1 MSEPLRFRVR
11 VMRKAGLADPEGA
24 TTTKALRDLGYTEV
38 AAVHFGRDIVVE
50 LQGDDAASAEARVHE
65 MCERL
70 LANPVIEDFT
80 VERL

>member
-1 MSEPLRFRVR
+1 MRMRFRVR
-11 VMRKAGLADPEGA
+11 VMRKPGLADPEGA
-24 TTTKALRDLGYTEV
+24 TTARALADLGFSEV
-38 AAVHFGRDIVVE
+38 TDVRFGRDIVLEVE
-50 LQGDDAASAEARVHE
+50 GDDPAAAEARVAE